1 MALALDAVVLA
12 DDPRART
19 RIAGLTACER
29 AVRVARRVG
38 AGRVF
43 VVGVDGGRDALPAW
57 GAATTALL
65 VIRADQLVHTPLA
78 SPLVEAAPVADGI
91 VAAVGP
97 DGAYAGALVA
107 HGAAAGVVIAALAR
121 GDTDDAIVAAA
132 PVVTRVEHG
141 AIARHAIGTPAERA
155 AAHRLLYRI
164 LIKPQ
169 DNAITRYLYRPVS
182 FPLTRLLVHT
192 PITPNQVS
200 ALVGVLVMIGCWL
213 TASASIDRAILG
225 TAIILVGSYVDC
237 CDGEIARVKLLSSRF
252 GAWMDTIVDELS
264 TIGYMVALGI
274 HCHLRYGPLYL
285 GDLGV
290 DPWLALTAGSLVT
303 YCTSLYF
310 VYFNIIVA
318 VGSANSQDYVARFV
332 LAPGA
337 TAGTARL
344 APAPV
349 IATTSSLP
357 PWVATV
363 GVWISYI
370 PRRDFLTWLTLVMA
384 IAHQTHVMFGLLVL
398 GGLITFIVLVR
409 DHAHLRGLRRT
420 ARAAGQTLQPPR

>member
-1 MALALDAVVLA
+1 V
-12 DDPRART
+12 
-19 RIAGLTACER
+19 
-29 AVRVARRVG
+29 
-38 AGRVF
+38 
-43 VVGVDGGRDALPAW
+43 
-57 GAATTALL
+57 
-65 VIRADQLVHTPLA
+65 
-78 SPLVEAAPVADGI
+78 
-91 VAAVGP
+91 
-97 DGAYAGALVA
+97 VA
-107 HGAAAGVVIAALAR
+107 HGAAVDGVIAGLAR

-132 PVVTRVEHG
+132 PAVTWVEHG
-141 AIARHAIGTPAERA
+141 AVARHAIGTAAERA

-213 TASASIDRAILG
+213 TASARSDRAILG
-225 TAIILVGSYVDC
+225 TAVILVGSYVDC

-274 HCHLRYGPLYL
+274 HCHLRFGPHYL

-303 YCTSLYF
+303 YFASMYV

-332 LAPGA
+332 VAPGD
-337 TAGTARL
+337 AGGTVRIV
-344 APAPV
+344 PAPL
-349 IATTSSLP
+349 IAATSTLP
-357 PWVATV
+357 PWVVTA

-384 IAHQTHVMFGLLVL
+384 IVHLTHVMFGLLVL
-398 GGLITFIVLVR
+398 GGLITFTVLAR
-409 DHAHLRGLRRT
+409 DHAHLLGLRRS
-420 ARAAGQTLQPPR
+420 ARAAGQVLQPPR